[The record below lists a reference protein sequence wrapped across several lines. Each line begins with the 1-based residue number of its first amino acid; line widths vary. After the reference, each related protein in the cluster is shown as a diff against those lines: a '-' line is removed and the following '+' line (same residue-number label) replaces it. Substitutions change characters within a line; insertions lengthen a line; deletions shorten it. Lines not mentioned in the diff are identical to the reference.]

1 MIIAT
6 ATGFVDVDAA
16 LSRESDALDNL
27 AAQAEMMPDSF
38 ADIAAALFSAASER
52 AYALSTL
59 HIAAGEIG
67 PDSPGIGHSVQL
79 LANDA
84 RMLLQAHLL
93 FKRLAENEDRARFA
107 LGIPRLDLRT
117 GATACG

>member
-16 LSRESDALDNL
+16 LSRESEALDNL
-27 AAQAEMMPDSF
+27 AAQAEGMPDSF

-52 AYALSTL
+52 AYALTTL
-59 HIAAGEIG
+59 HAAAIELA
-67 PDSPGIGHSVQL
+67 PESPGVGHSVRL
-79 LANDA
+79 LTADA
-84 RMLLQAHLL
+84 RMLMQAHLL

-107 LGIPRLDLRT
+107 LGMPRLT
-117 GATACG
+117 PSAGVAA